1 MSESDSVEVPP
12 EKINDAGNHS
22 DMDESVEMEQ
32 VEPDGQ
38 GKDVGVGGSN
48 GEGSGETRGEQE
60 EHGVIVNNDNKE
72 WHVKK
77 SCMAPLDNLH
87 PDLETFFERP
97 AVKGTWFADGYTAT
111 RQSVLPRG
119 ARPGEIYNPHGPQP
133 PPKSPLV
140 ICKPVLNSPTEV
152 IAPPRTPSNANRPPP
167 PIHYKCHSCHKPGH
181 WRDECTEN
189 KGMARPIGQY
199 LCRICKVPGHFIEV
213 CPEKIKHPQ
222 MGSTGTPKEP
232 PPPDNLCTI

>member
-32 VEPDGQ
+32 QEPDGQ

-48 GEGSGETRGEQE
+48 GEGSGETRGEQEKTKTVGDDLGGANREGSSEVGGEEVKGEEARSSGSSNGRGRGEYDRPKPNFDFGPTGHNYVRLQNDQSELTEEKIDSINALLAERLQAKLSRDFHTADGIQARLEE

-119 ARPGEIYNPHGPQP
+119 ARPGEIYNPH
-133 PPKSPLV
+133 
-140 ICKPVLNSPTEV
+140 
-152 IAPPRTPSNANRPPP
+152 
-167 PIHYKCHSCHKPGH
+167 
-181 WRDECTEN
+181 
-189 KGMARPIGQY
+189 
-199 LCRICKVPGHFIEV
+199 
-213 CPEKIKHPQ
+213 
-222 MGSTGTPKEP
+222 
-232 PPPDNLCTI
+232 